1 MPLMMIVFPQSPLAG
16 SSLRFRAGANLRWL
30 ALLVGLLGG
39 LGSAHAVK
47 ADKDEPLTFAA
58 DSARVEDAQKL
69 NILSGNVEIT
79 KGTMLLRSDR
89 VEIRQNPDGTQSAS
103 AFGGKGGK
111 AYFRQQRDGVDDEFI
126 EGEAERV
133 DYDGRSDT
141 VRFTGKSVMRRLRGT
156 KVSDEVGGQVIVYDN
171 KTSVFQVLGGAG
183 SDGAPSGGRVRGV
196 ITPRSAE
203 ATAAKPAPEPAKN
216 PGKPVEGARP

>member
-1 MPLMMIVFPQSPLAG
+1 MMIVFP
-16 SSLRFRAGANLRWL
+16 RFRLFKVPRPAFRLKGRPWV
-30 ALLVGLLGG
+30 ALLLGVAG
-39 LGSAHAVK
+39 WIGGAHAVT

-58 DSARVEDAQKL
+58 DSARVEEAQKL

-79 KGTMLLRSDR
+79 KGTMVVRSDR
-89 VEIRQNPDGTQSAS
+89 VEIRQNPDGSQSAS

-111 AYFRQQRDGVDDEFI
+111 AYFRQQRDGLDEFI

-133 DYDGRSDT
+133 DYDGRADT
-141 VRFTGKSVMRRLRGT
+141 VRFTGNAVMRRLRGT

-183 SDGAPSGGRVRGV
+183 SGGASSGGRVRGV

-203 ATAAKPAPEPAKN
+203 ASAS
-216 PGKPVEGARP
+216 KPVEGARP